1 MSAIQDLT
9 LEEVAD
15 MTALVYAWTMEEY
28 IYPLFSSYIF
38 YYLTTLAEEISIM
51 WPQRWRT
58 GKIVFLVN
66 RYLPLV
72 LIGNSLLS
80 NWAITSS
87 VCTGLYIANGIVLYR
102 VMNLAFEV
110 ALLLCLYALLGASQ
124 ICLALIIATYA
135 GFTLSTTILQIGYFG
150 EASRM
155 LPISQMDRELGYACT
170 WEGKVSPKA
179 ARRYAMAGYIT
190 LVKSIAISAL
200 ALFIFFVRYRKHRGT
215 LLQVVRRDSGIY
227 ILSLS
232 GMSISVTIARFYDSQ
247 LTLIIAL
254 RLGSAITGTH
264 SPTLSQ
270 ANSIGDRYAG
280 LRMWRYTLMA
290 KHYCVVFS
298 TGSPTLPC
306 PYSHVASSS
315 TCGRAKIPWCTQWF
329 RRYSLILIPHK
340 EMRTQRMAGSDLMPS
355 RFLRYTMLALD
366 GERLME
372 GMHRTQ
378 SRRDSSA
385 DHEAA
390 PKTPATSRSAPNY
403 LLESH

>member
-28 IYPLFSSYIF
+28 IYLALFSSYIF

-58 GKIVFLVN
+58 GKLVFLVN

-72 LIGNSLLS
+72 LIGNSLLIYYRFHLTMS
-80 NWAITSS
+80 PK

-124 ICLALIIATYA
+124 ICLTLIIATYA
-135 GFTLSTTILQIGYFG
+135 GFTLATTILQIGYFG

-155 LPISQMDRELGYACT
+155 VPISQIDRELGYACT

-232 GMSISVTIARFYDSQ
+232 
-247 LTLIIAL
+247 AL

-270 ANSIGDRYAG
+270 ANSIGDSVLDGLANIAMPILTCRLLLNMRKSEDPVVHTMVSSILFDFNPPQGDEDPADGGVGSNAEPLSMVHYAG
-280 LRMWRYTLMA
+280 LGRRKVDGRDASNTVAEVRMDVSYFC
-290 KHYCVVFS
+290 K
-298 TGSPTLPC
+298 
-306 PYSHVASSS
+306 
-315 TCGRAKIPWCTQWF
+315 
-329 RRYSLILIPHK
+329 
-340 EMRTQRMAGSDLMPS
+340 
-355 RFLRYTMLALD
+355 
-366 GERLME
+366 
-372 GMHRTQ
+372 
-378 SRRDSSA
+378 
-385 DHEAA
+385 
-390 PKTPATSRSAPNY
+390 
-403 LLESH
+403 